1 MHYLIY
7 KPLYVAKNQQNA
19 PPPVV
24 FVGCLER
31 LPNLTHNYL
40 IYKSLYVALKQQNQ
54 DKNHW
59 EVTCVHPCVCTGRS
73 HALTHICT
81 VLSVKHCIWPKI
93 CKIRTEINEAWRLFT
108 HAFYYFKDSLAMLKP
123 QTQFHWHLTRNA
135 FCTMSQNITF
145 WDKSKRK
152 RVKERNKKK
161 LIIAALGKH
170 MTLQI
175 FLAITNPLSF
185 HYLLYLLNERGT
197 RAGSVFFVLRPCE

>member
-19 PPPVV
+19 PPPPVV

-152 RVKERNKKK
+152 RVTLPFCISNFKYEKAHNRC
-161 LIIAALGKH
+161 IGKAYDLTDFFSYYKSIKFPLL
-170 MTLQI
+170 TL
-175 FLAITNPLSF
+175 LTEWTG
-185 HYLLYLLNERGT
+185 YEGW
-197 RAGSVFFVLRPCE
+197 